1 MPNEQ
6 FTNPYTKDSTE
17 FEIKALR
24 ESLRQTQSI
33 LMSLLKDKT
42 TKDLS
47 KIFNISE
54 KEVRDIKAIVSDI

>member
-54 KEVRDIKAIVSDI
+54 KEVRDIKAIISDI